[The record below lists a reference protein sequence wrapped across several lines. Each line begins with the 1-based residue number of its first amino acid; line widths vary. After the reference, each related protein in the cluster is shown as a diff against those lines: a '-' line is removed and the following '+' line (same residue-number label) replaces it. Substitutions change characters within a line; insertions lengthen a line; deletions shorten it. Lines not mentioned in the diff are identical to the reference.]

1 MVKNNRGEIIGVRT
15 MLEGIPVSE
24 GIGIGTVYIA
34 KELEI
39 VCEEGTA
46 EDAEAE
52 KERFRSAM
60 REFCRKTEELA
71 QTLEQSVKE
80 KDAEILRGHIQMLK
94 DPYMQ
99 EQIEEKIQKGCCA
112 EAACIHVFDQFISL
126 FSQTGDELVMQRAA
140 DVRDIKRRMLTILL
154 GREEQSLRE
163 IPAGSIL
170 VTEELTPSMAAQ
182 LDHDKVCG
190 IVTEKGGKTS
200 HSAILA
206 KALEIPAV
214 LSVEQAATRLKNGEL
229 AVLDG
234 SEGIVLTGLSEEQEK
249 EYRSRREAYVQ
260 QKALLKS
267 YIGRKTETAD
277 GQEKQIFCNIGTPE
291 DAAAAA
297 EKDGE
302 GIGLFRT
309 EFLFM
314 DRDSAPDEEEQFA
327 AYKKA
332 AQLFGGRPVIIRT
345 LDVGGDKEI
354 SYLNMEAEENPFLGF
369 RAVRYCLAHGELY
382 ETQLRAIIRASAFG
396 RVRIM
401 VPLVTGIEELRAVK
415 GKIKAIMESLNQQN
429 VPYDKQLQVG
439 VMMETPAA
447 SLMADVLAK
456 ESDFFSI
463 GTNDLTQYT
472 MASDRGNPQVAY
484 LNRPYAPAVLRSVRH
499 IIECGKAAGIPVGMC
514 GEAAADPLLT
524 PLLLA
529 FGLDEFSVSPTSVLS
544 TRRNISSWSEDEAK
558 EIAEKAM
565 LLDTADEIE
574 AYLKQLQK
582 GKPKEE

>member
-1 MVKNNRGEIIGVRT
+1 
-15 MLEGIPVSE
+15 MLKGIPVSE
-24 GIGIGTVYIA
+24 GIGIGTVYIV
-34 KELEI
+34 KELDI

-46 EDAEAE
+46 EDPEAE
-52 KERFRSAM
+52 KERFRSAAG
-60 REFCRKTEELA
+60 EFCRKTEELA
-71 QTLEQSVKE
+71 QTLQQSVKA
-80 KDAEILRGHIQMLK
+80 KDAEILRGHIQMLQ

-112 EAACIHVFDQFISL
+112 EAACVDVFDQFISL

-140 DVRDIKRRMLTILL
+140 DVRDIKKRMLAILM
-154 GREEQSLRE
+154 GKEEQSLRE

-182 LDHDKVCG
+182 LDHANVCG
-190 IVTEKGGKTS
+190 IVTEKGSKTS

-206 KALEIPAV
+206 KSLEIPAV
-214 LSVEQAATRLKNGEL
+214 LSAEQATVRLKNGER

-277 GQEKQIFCNIGTPE
+277 GQEKQVFCNIGTPE
-291 DAAAAA
+291 DAVAAA

-314 DRDSAPDEEEQFA
+314 ERTKAPDEEEQFT

-332 AQLFGGRPVIIRT
+332 VELFAGKPVIIRT
-345 LDVGGDKEI
+345 LDVGGDKGI

-369 RAVRYCLAHGELY
+369 RAVRYCLAHEELY
-382 ETQLRAIIRASAFG
+382 ETQLRAIIRASTFG
-396 RVRIM
+396 CIRIM
-401 VPLVTGIEELRAVK
+401 VPLVTGVEELRAVK
-415 GKIKAIMESLNQQN
+415 AKIKAIMESFDQSGI
-429 VPYDKQLQVG
+429 PYDKQLQIG

-447 SLMADVLAK
+447 SLMADVLAR
-456 ESDFFSI
+456 ECDFFSI

-472 MASDRGNPQVAY
+472 MAADRGNPQVAY
-484 LNRPYAPAVLRSVRH
+484 LNRPYAPAVLRSIRH
-499 IIECGKAAGIPVGMC
+499 IIECGKAEGLPVGMC

-529 FGLDEFSVSPTSVLS
+529 FGLDEFSVSPVSVLS
-544 TRRNISSWSEDEAK
+544 ARYNISRWTMDEAK
-558 EIAEKAM
+558 AAAEKAM

-574 AYLKQLQK
+574 AYLKQL
-582 GKPKEE
+582 